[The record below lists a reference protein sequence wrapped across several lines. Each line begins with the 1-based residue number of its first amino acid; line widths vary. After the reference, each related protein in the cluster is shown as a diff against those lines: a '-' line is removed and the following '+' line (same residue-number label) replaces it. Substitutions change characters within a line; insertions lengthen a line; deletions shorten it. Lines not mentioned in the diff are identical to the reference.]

1 VRLHELLGVA
11 PTRSGSSWI
20 IDGVSYTPK
29 EGQKMS
35 KLDDADKLQVH
46 RIKRVFEG
54 VIG

>member
-1 VRLHELLGVA
+1 VRLHELLHTT

-20 IDGVSYTPK
+20 IDGVPYTYK

-46 RIKRVFEG
+46 RIKSVFEG
-54 VIG
+54 VLR